1 MIGEK
6 IHQYRKQ
13 LGLSQGEL
21 ANKIDVTRQTVSKWE
36 LGETLPDTQ
45 NILKLCSVFNISP
58 NALMEENYILQENI
72 PAEKTTTEPKK
83 QYFRNGLILM
93 IVGVLIIGT
102 LLTLSQCIPSRMKAD
117 IRRSAIVTVIPG
129 ADIVTENTQEQIEES
144 AEEENGDEIIGHE
157 YIEVKSF
164 IPFLNTYYLHWLFI
178 SGIVCIIFSIYCF
191 GRDRKEKKHNL

>member
-58 NALMEENYILQENI
+58 NALMEENYIPQENI
-72 PAEKTTTEPKK
+72 TAEKTVTEPKK

-102 LLTLSQCIPSRMKAD
+102 LLTLSQCIPSRMKVD
-117 IRRSAIVTVIPG
+117 IRRSAVVTVIPG
-129 ADIVTENTQEQIEES
+129 ADTVTENT
-144 AEEENGDEIIGHE
+144 EEENGDEIVGHE

-178 SGIVCIIFSIYCF
+178 LGIVCIIFSIYCF
-191 GRDRKEKKHNL
+191 GKDRKEKKHKL